1 MVFRTLPAIA
11 LAWAVVPAAAHLS
24 MAPGIPTAALPGR
37 VVLAGN
43 VHPAV
48 LSATPLG
55 RTDPRLPMERM
66 ILAFRLKP
74 EARAR
79 LDRLLADL
87 QNPASPT
94 YHQWLSPEQFAG
106 SFGPAPAERAR
117 VRDWLTG
124 QGFTIDQEA
133 RGGLTLTFSG
143 TVELVEQAFLTPI
156 LDYRLQGRTFHANA
170 ADPSIPA
177 ALADLVEGVVSL
189 HNLPRR
195 IPDTGSRP
203 APTDVFA
210 GHTLA
215 PDDFAT
221 IYDLTPLYAQG
232 LDGSGATLGIVGRTN
247 PGSAAWDGFRTAM
260 GLPANPAAIVVNG
273 PDPGDLGGAED
284 LEADLDVEWAGAV
297 ARNASIQFVTSRSTS
312 SSDGSDLSAQ
322 YLVDQ
327 NAVAVLSMS
336 FTECERD
343 LGAAGNAF
351 FNDLWSQA
359 ASQGITCVVATGD
372 SGPAA
377 CDPDTSATGTV
388 QAVNGMASTPCDVAV
403 GGTGF
408 LDGPGSWSVAA
419 NGLESALGYIPE
431 TAWNQSS
438 STSIVAG
445 GGGASAQYPKPAWQA
460 APGVPADGWRDLP
473 DVALAA
479 STQDGY
485 LVQTATGTGIMGG
498 TSAAAPAFAGLMT
511 LVVQHEG
518 GRQGNVNPTLYRLG
532 TGQYNGGLRV
542 FHDISTG
549 DTSVPGVA
557 GFAAAPGYDLAT
569 GLGSVDAKA
578 LVDHW
583 AAVTGLDVLNLV
595 AWFGQTAPGVDLDND
610 GVVEAQDLTL
620 MLQQLGW

>member
-1 MVFRTLPAIA
+1 MVFRILPAIA
-11 LAWAVVPAAAHLS
+11 LAWAVAPAVAQLPIP
-24 MAPGIPTAALPGR
+24 PGLPGR

-48 LSATPLG
+48 LTATPLG
-55 RTDPRLPMERM
+55 RTDPKLPMERM

-74 EARAR
+74 ETRAR

-87 QNPASPT
+87 QNPACPN
-94 YHQWLSPEQFAG
+94 YHQWLTPEQFAG

-143 TVELVEQAFLTPI
+143 TVDLVEQAFLTPI
-156 LDYRLQGRTFHANA
+156 LDYPFQGRTYHANA
-170 ADPSIPA
+170 SDPSIPA
-177 ALADLVEGVVSL
+177 TLADLVEGPVSL
-189 HNLPRR
+189 HNFPRR
-195 IPDTGSRP
+195 IPNTGIRP
-203 APTDVFA
+203 ATTDVFA
-210 GHTLA
+210 NHTLA

-221 IYDLTPLYAQG
+221 IYDLTPLYSQG
-232 LDGSGATLGIVGRTN
+232 LDGSDTTIGIVGRTN
-247 PGSAAWDGFRTAM
+247 PGTAAWDSFRTTM
-260 GLPANPAAIVVNG
+260 GLSAKPTAIIVNG
-273 PDPGDLGGAED
+273 TDPGDLGGAED
-284 LEADLDVEWAGAV
+284 QEADLDVEWAGAV
-297 ARNASIQFVTSRSTS
+297 ARNATIQFVTSRSTS
-312 SSDGSDLSAQ
+312 STDGSDLSAQ

-327 NAVAVLSMS
+327 NAVAILSMS
-336 FTECERD
+336 FTECERN

-359 ASQGITCVVATGD
+359 ASQGITCVVASGD

-377 CDPDTSATGTV
+377 CDAETSATGTV
-388 QAVNGMASTPCDVAV
+388 LAVNGIASTPYDVAV
-403 GGTGF
+403 GGTAF
-408 LDGPGSWSVAA
+408 MDAANFWSIPD

-431 TAWNQSS
+431 IAWNQSS
-438 STSIVAG
+438 STTIVAG
-445 GGGASAQYPKPAWQA
+445 GGGASSQYPKPAWQA

-485 LVQTATGTGIMGG
+485 RIQTLEGTVTIGG
-498 TSAAAPAFAGLMT
+498 TSAATPSFAGLMA

-518 GRQGNVNPTLYRLG
+518 GRQGNANPTLYRLG
-532 TGQYNGGLRV
+532 NGQYNGGLRV

-549 DTSVPGVA
+549 NNSVPGVA
-557 GFAAAPGYDLAT
+557 GFAATPGYDLAT

-583 AAVTGLDVLNLV
+583 ALVSGLDVLNLV
-595 AWFGQTAPGVDLDND
+595 AWFGQTAPSLDLDHD

-620 MLQQLGW
+620 ILQQLGW